1 MLVQAITKK
10 VKKNNVTIIDAYTEK
25 FRYGIPMISLPAE
38 YEKFQIMFFTD
49 MKDINHLQPPILVN
63 GSPAILDNISDINP
77 YRGMI
82 IKNKDDEKVY
92 IYMEEVFVQ

>member
-1 MLVQAITKK
+1 MLAQAITKK

-25 FRYGIPMISLPAE
+25 FRHGIPMISLPAA

-49 MKDINHLQPPILVN
+49 LKDINHLKPPLLVN
-63 GSPAILDNISDINP
+63 GSLALVDEISNINP

-82 IKNKDDEKVY
+82 IKNKDDDKVY
-92 IYMEEVFVQ
+92 IYLEEMFIQ